1 MTNIRYAN
9 KYRIRRF
16 LIGKLHTEI
25 VSKKA
30 LFNNVD
36 RPGGG
41 DGISFRMSRVATCT
55 KSNHFLSGI
64 TCSHCYKGLRNT
76 PSS

>member
-41 DGISFRMSRVATCT
+41 YVDHIYEEAVDHT
-55 KSNHFLSGI
+55 
-64 TCSHCYKGLRNT
+64 
-76 PSS
+76 